1 MNASESSNN
10 SDTGTPAHKR
20 SFFNR
25 LIKYLKKYF
34 HTEPTNRAQL
44 LAILQEANKNEVL
57 SFDAL
62 TMIEGVLQVSDMQV
76 RDIMIPRSQMI
87 VIEKDTALE
96 EFLPVMIESGHSRFP
111 VIGNNRDEVLG
122 TLLAKDL
129 LPFIIKSDQKINIK
143 ELLRPAMVIPESKR
157 LNILLKEFRANKQ
170 HMAII
175 ADEYGGISGLITIED
190 VLEQI
195 VGDIEDEFDTEDTEY
210 IIEQRPN
217 VFQVQALTPIEDFND
232 YFESN
237 FSDEEF
243 DTIGG
248 LVLHEIGHLPKKNET
263 TTIQGFKIKVLNAD
277 KRRIRLLLV
286 TKNEKTENNTNSE
299 KPETLSNK

>member
-1 MNASESSNN
+1 MSANESSTT
-10 SDTGTPAHKR
+10 SDTGKSALKQNIIRTW
-20 SFFNR
+20 
-25 LIKYLKKYF
+25 LKYLKKYF
-34 HTEPTNRAQL
+34 YIQPKNRAQL
-44 LAILQEANKNEVL
+44 LSILKTANKNEIL
-57 SFDAL
+57 SLEAL

-96 EFLPVMIESGHSRFP
+96 EFLPEMIESGHSRFP

-129 LPFIIKSDQKINIK
+129 LPFIVKTDKKINLK

-175 ADEYGGISGLITIED
+175 ADEYGGISGLVTIED

-195 VGDIEDEFDTEDTEY
+195 VGDIEDEFDTEDTSH

-243 DTIGG
+243 DTVGG
-248 LVLHEIGHLPKKNET
+248 LVLHEIGHLPKKM
-263 TTIQGFKIKVLNAD
+263 KLP
-277 KRRIRLLLV
+277 L
-286 TKNEKTENNTNSE
+286 
-299 KPETLSNK
+299 